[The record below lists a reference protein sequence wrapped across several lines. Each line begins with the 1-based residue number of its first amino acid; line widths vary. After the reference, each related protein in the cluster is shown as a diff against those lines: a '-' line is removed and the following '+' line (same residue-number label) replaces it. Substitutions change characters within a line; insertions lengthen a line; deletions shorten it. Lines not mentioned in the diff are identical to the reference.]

1 MYAIVKSGSR
11 EYKVAVGDIIAVD
24 KLNLNVGEKVELPVI
39 MTVEDGKITL
49 NNKLKA
55 KAEVIE
61 HFKDKKIV
69 VFKYKAKKNE
79 RKKQGHRQ
87 SYTKIKIEN
96 IG

>member
-39 MTVEDGKITL
+39 ITVEDGKITL

>member
-55 KAEVIE
+55 KAEVVE